1 MRVVQAQS
9 SITEM
14 IAHFGLGD
22 ATSVSTLRIEWP
34 SGIVREYERVAA
46 DQFLTLM
53 ENQAPIADASA
64 SQLLYI
70 SPNGLNATAT
80 LKGWRSSDPDGDAL
94 QYYWLATPG
103 SQPATLLA
111 SGVEAV
117 VVLPVG
123 IHPLELVVSD
133 GVVSATNALTVE
145 VITTRMAMVRLIE
158 EAQTEWRR
166 SQPLVATLSAA
177 LASLQRGN
185 AIAAINQLLAFQNKV
200 RAQVAPSDPALAA
213 TFIQMA
219 QETIDALSG
228 GGANPGGR
236 PHGRLTAS
244 RHPANGHVQLRL
256 AAEPG
261 LIYILEA
268 STNLVDWQKIGI
280 AVDQGDGTFAFE
292 DPNAAKFPNRFYRIV
307 SPSPGVAG
315 TKSLW

>member
-1 MRVVQAQS
+1 MAGWGDYNNDGFIDLLAGARGSFNMLYRNSPNGNHWLKIKLDGQVSNRAAIGAKVRVKAFIGGQEVSQMRVVQAQS

-22 ATSVSTLRIEWP
+22 ATSVTTLRIEWP
-34 SGIVREYERVAA
+34 SGIVREYQQVAA

-103 SQPATLLA
+103 SQPANLLA

-145 VITTRMAMVRLIE
+145 VITTSMAMVRLIE

-166 SQPLVATLSAA
+166 SQPLVATLYAA
-177 LASLQRGN
+177 LHSIERGDS
-185 AIAAINQLLAFQNKV
+185 IPAINQLRAFQNKV
-200 RAQVAPSDPALAA
+200 KAQLGRRDPALAGS
-213 TFIQMA
+213 FIEMA
-219 QETIDALSG
+219 QQIIDALTG
-228 GGANPGGR
+228 GTTNPGSY
-236 PHGRLTAS
+236 L
-244 RHPANGHVQLRL
+244 PARISVE
-256 AAEPG
+256 AE
-261 LIYILEA
+261 
-268 STNLVDWQKIGI
+268 
-280 AVDQGDGTFAFE
+280 
-292 DPNAAKFPNRFYRIV
+292 
-307 SPSPGVAG
+307 
-315 TKSLW
+315 